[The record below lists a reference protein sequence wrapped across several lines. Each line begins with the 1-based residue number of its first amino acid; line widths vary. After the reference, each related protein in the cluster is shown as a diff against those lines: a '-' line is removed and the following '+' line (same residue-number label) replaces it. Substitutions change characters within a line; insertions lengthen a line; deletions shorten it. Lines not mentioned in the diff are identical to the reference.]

1 MQRWK
6 LWVMSL
12 FNQTQP
18 GLVVITRNIFNEN
31 SVGIKLMPYKQ
42 KYYGMISKTN
52 IQNLDEGE
60 IFFVSAWFGV
70 YFEHKSE

>member
-1 MQRWK
+1 
-6 LWVMSL
+6 MSL

-18 GLVVITRNIFNEN
+18 GLVVVNRNIFNEN

-60 IFFVSAWFGV
+60 IVFVSA
-70 YFEHKSE
+70 